1 MSNPTQVDVTIMGRH
16 FTIGTPEEEKQ
27 ILLEAVALL
36 NGKIQSIEQHGRIV
50 ETDKIAIMAA
60 LNIAHDFLKL
70 KVGGGLEIATFQRRM
85 KHMIEVCDEAL
96 GNTDSLFND

>member
-1 MSNPTQVDVTIMGRH
+1 MSDATQVDVTIMGRL

-27 ILLEAVALL
+27 VLLEAVALL
-36 NGKIQSIEQHGRIV
+36 NAKVHSIEKHGRIV

-70 KVGGGLEIATFQRRM
+70 KVGGGLEVATFQRRM
-85 KHMIEVCDEAL
+85 KSMIEVCDNAL